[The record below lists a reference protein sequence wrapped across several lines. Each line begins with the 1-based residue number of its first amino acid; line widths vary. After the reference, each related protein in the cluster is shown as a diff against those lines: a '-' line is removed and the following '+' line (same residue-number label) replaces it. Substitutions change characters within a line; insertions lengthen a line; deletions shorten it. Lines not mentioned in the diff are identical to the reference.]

1 MKLTIRLRDEAD
13 QDLSTAA
20 SWYEEQHAGL
30 GQEFLDEVLSTLRS
44 VSEEPLR
51 YPLVR
56 RNTRR
61 ALIKRFPFGVYFR
74 VQEAHIVVVAVM
86 HGSRHPGRWQ
96 SRT

>member
-1 MKLTIRLRDEAD
+1 MKRTIRLRDEAD

-20 SWYEEQHAGL
+20 SWYQQHAGL

-44 VSEEPLR
+44 ISEEPLR

-61 ALIKRFPFGVYFR
+61 ALIRRFPFGVYFR
-74 VQEAHIVVVAVM
+74 VDETYIIVVAVM

-96 SRT
+96 NRT